1 MPWPKWDSGAPG
13 PKFVT
18 FSRSRATC
26 STATGATR
34 VASALWLPRH
44 AWNEAWLIFFSE
56 LPRNCCCYFGW
67 VCPEFLEGFFP
78 VMNFRNTGFAFLC
91 SCWRWLFRSQT
102 LRCVNCKGMCEYLKP
117 DSVKLSKEGWYIYRC
132 TAYALL
138 KDDSKQV
145 EAGYLVPSFVI
156 YTG

>member
-1 MPWPKWDSGAPG
+1 MLHSYGCYQGRQCFVATQACLEWSLAHFFFRSSPETVVVILGGFAPN
-13 PKFVT
+13 FWRDFFQSC
-18 FSRSRATC
+18 FS
-26 STATGATR
+26 
-34 VASALWLPRH
+34 AS
-44 AWNEAWLIFFSE
+44 
-56 LPRNCCCYFGW
+56 
-67 VCPEFLEGFFP
+67 
-78 VMNFRNTGFAFLC
+78 NFRNTGFWLLRYAFLC

-102 LRCVNCKGMCEYLKP
+102 LRCANCKGMCEYLKP